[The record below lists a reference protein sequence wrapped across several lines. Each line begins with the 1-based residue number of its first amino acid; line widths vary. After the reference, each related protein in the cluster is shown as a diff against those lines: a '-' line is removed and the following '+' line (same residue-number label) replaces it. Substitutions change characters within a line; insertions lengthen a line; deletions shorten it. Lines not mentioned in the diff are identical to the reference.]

1 MKSRILFTAIV
12 ASFVVVA
19 VNAQPV
25 AAQAPRSSVGG
36 DVAVIDV
43 AYILKNHRRFDQA
56 KNQLTT
62 QFETAAKALEEE
74 KKEILQMQQGLAKFN
89 PGTPD
94 YRRLD
99 EQVTQRQA
107 DWNVKANKHRKEIQ
121 ERQASILAN
130 VYVELTNVVKQY
142 SMQNGIGVVIQF
154 NGEPIDPNKTFDT
167 AQAITR
173 PLVYVAPNR
182 DITPHILAL
191 INQNGGNSGVSN
203 LPQGVRRQ

>member
-12 ASFVVVA
+12 ASLAVVA
-19 VNAQPV
+19 VNAHPA

-43 AYILKNHRRFDQA
+43 AYILKNHRRFEQA

-182 DITPHILAL
+182 DITPHILGL